1 MCVSPPAGNAA
12 RAALTERRADGE
24 WGMIRSRFLLFL
36 MLACCGA
43 PVAVAAPAQ
52 KAEQLIEVIAPSK
65 SEAAWLSIPWETDL
79 AAARRKAAAES
90 KPIFL
95 WEMDGH
101 PLGCT

>member
-1 MCVSPPAGNAA
+1 
-12 RAALTERRADGE
+12 
-24 WGMIRSRFLLFL
+24 MIPSRFVFL
-36 MLACCGA
+36 SMLACGGA

-52 KAEQLIEVIAPSK
+52 TAEQLIEVISPAK

-79 AAARRKAAAES
+79 AVARRKAAAEN